1 MKKNPVASGKSSF
14 DLINREKFISLLEI
28 KSNSKIVD
36 LACGVGRYSIEIAN
50 LIGDRGTVYAID
62 LWEDGINILKDNL
75 KELNIKNIEAYV
87 ADIREKM
94 PFAENIID
102 GCLMSTIVH
111 DLSKTELEKVFNEVN
126 RFLKP
131 EGILYI
137 IEFKKIDVGPG
148 PPIGIRMSE
157 EEIESA
163 VSPHGFI
170 PKYNGSIGEFNYM
183 MKFVKN

>member
-28 KSNSKIVD
+28 ESDTKIVD
-36 LACGVGRYSIEIAN
+36 LACGAGKYSIEIAN
-50 LIGDRGTVYAID
+50 LIGDKGTVYAVD

-75 KELNIKNIEAYV
+75 KELNIKNIEASV
-87 ADIREKM
+87 ADIREKIS
-94 PFAENIID
+94 FAENMVD
-102 GCLMSTIVH
+102 GCLLSTIVH
-111 DLSKTELEKVFNEVN
+111 DLSKNEQEKVFNEVY

-131 EGILYI
+131 KGILYI
-137 IEFKKIDVGPG
+137 IEFKKIGVGPG

-163 VSPHGFI
+163 VCPHGFI
-170 PKYNGSIGEFNYM
+170 PKYIGSIGEFNYM